1 MGFDISIA
9 PHENIRS
16 LCWSIMRQGFTES
29 QAANLVAHMMGLSQ
43 NEKDWTI
50 KELQYLDFT
59 NKKPL

>member
-1 MGFDISIA
+1 
-9 PHENIRS
+9 
-16 LCWSIMRQGFTES
+16 MRQGFTES